1 MRLKVETETRV
12 TGSGES
18 CPVREDCDELARY
31 SSCELLNIP
40 GDLVIKKVIKSD
52 EDEDTRSFYKRM
64 MGSDTNNS

>member
-1 MRLKVETETRV
+1 MLKFETETTI
-12 TGSGES
+12 TGSCEN
-18 CPVREDCDELARY
+18 CPLREDCEQLTQY
-31 SSCELLNIP
+31 TICELLNIP